1 MNPTEQILKTVE
13 GTTGVF
19 SLQEADDL
27 LFEQSD
33 KIVIRGGALY
43 KCIVGEQ
50 KKIDEL
56 RMNFVPS
63 NVRTEDCEAS
73 REKCSKRQ
81 CGCSYA
87 DMRELNEKS
96 KLLASL
102 NRQLDACAR
111 NIRDLQVVHSQIIW
125 PRIQAYLQDKDTLGF
140 LAELLCICGEISY
153 SQHLL
158 MDLPGFFTVSGSAL
172 AVELH
177 FGRDPVETAVLK
189 SQRQLEIEGR

>member
-19 SLQEADDL
+19 SLQHADDL

-33 KIVIRGGALY
+33 KIVRRGDALY
-43 KCIVGEQ
+43 GCIVDTQ
-50 KKIDEL
+50 VSIDKL
-56 RMNFVPS
+56 RMSFTPA
-63 NVRTEDCEAS
+63 NVRTEHCEAD
-73 REKCSKRQ
+73 RVKCTRRQ
-81 CGCSYA
+81 CSCSYA
-87 DMRELNEKS
+87 DMRELNKQS

-102 NRQLDACAR
+102 NRELDACAR

-125 PRIQAYLQDKDTLGF
+125 PKIQAHLQDKESLGF

-158 MDLPGFFTVSGSAL
+158 MDLTGFFRTSGSAL

-177 FGRDPVETAVLK
+177 FGRDPVETAILK